1 GPCRGRSHI
10 RHVTIQWLV
19 FTPPRRPGFDPP
31 LTDLA
36 DYLGL
41 TIETVS
47 RQLYSLRKQGVI
59 TVTKNYNILVI
70 KSRALAK
77 ISQDSV

>member
-1 GPCRGRSHI
+1 M
-10 RHVTIQWLV
+10 
-19 FTPPRRPGFDPP
+19 
-31 LTDLA
+31 TDLA